1 MNVSTRRIIVSCE
14 HGGNHIPA
22 QYRALF
28 RNKKSILNSHR
39 GWDVGALVL
48 AKELSNKF
56 NAPLIVSEISR
67 LLVDLNRSLHHH
79 YLFSE
84 FTRHCEMET
93 KKNILREF
101 YLPYRNMVEMEIEK
115 MLKSGKPVIHFSIHS
130 FTPELNDEIRNAD
143 IGLLYDSARN
153 NETELCKQLQ
163 SLLRETGGEIIVRR
177 NYPYRG
183 NADGLTTYL
192 RKRFNRSKYSGIEI
206 EINQKHVFAKQ
217 TNWQTLRQAVIGSIR
232 QLIQLT

>member
-1 MNVSTRRIIVSCE
+1 MNISTRRIVVSCE

-28 RNKKSILNSHR
+28 GNKKSILNSHR
-39 GWDVGALVL
+39 AWDAGALIL
-48 AKELSNKF
+48 ARELSCKL
-56 NAPLIVSEISR
+56 NAPLIASETSR

-79 YLFSE
+79 HLFSE
-84 FTRHCEMET
+84 FTRHCEKET

-101 YLPYRNMVEMEIEK
+101 YFPYRNKVEMEIGE

-143 IGLLYDSARN
+143 IGLLYDPVRK
-153 NETELCKQLQ
+153 NETGLCKQLQ
-163 SLLRETGGEIIVRR
+163 ALIRKTGRGIIVRR

-183 NADGLTTYL
+183 NADGLTTCL
-192 RKRFNRSKYSGIEI
+192 RKRFPQSKYLGIEI
-206 EINQKHVFAKQ
+206 EINQRHVVTDKTTWRA
-217 TNWQTLRQAVIGSIR
+217 LRQTVIGAIR
-232 QLIQLT
+232 QLIQLK